1 VLFRYCNLTPP
12 VAVNELLLSHSPLLC
27 FFAPVRRGF
36 LFARRLFLPQN
47 AAALQPQS
55 SDFYFFSRQGRR
67 CELGNFLMSQAL
79 RAAASRLESWIKN
92 DALPLWLT
100 RGIEPSTNANYER
113 FTPEGVPDLAAST
126 RVRVQARQAFFFAAA
141 YHRGWCDEGK
151 AVAKNLLAFVQRV
164 ATHPTAGGGYTH
176 LLDKNFVVVDT
187 KQDLYDHA
195 FFLLAN
201 AWCYRAFN
209 ERSYLEEADK
219 LIAHLDARFGSLV
232 GGWVEGDYDYACRR
246 QNPHMHLFEA
256 FLALYD
262 ATGDAKYLAR
272 VGELFALFQ
281 AHFFD
286 ETHGVLFEFFDENWV
301 RLPNAKGDTV
311 EPGHMMEW
319 VWLLDW
325 YHRRTNRPVAKYT
338 KALYQRGLEIGID
351 KSGLLFDAV
360 SYTGEVIDRN
370 KRCWGITELIKA
382 SLVQIREGNT
392 DAEAIAIKGVDD
404 LFKYYLCA
412 STPGSYVDQRGAN
425 DEVVVDV
432 APASTLYH
440 LIVAAMELLDHFELV
455 ESK

>member
-1 VLFRYCNLTPP
+1 
-12 VAVNELLLSHSPLLC
+12 
-27 FFAPVRRGF
+27 
-36 LFARRLFLPQN
+36 
-47 AAALQPQS
+47 
-55 SDFYFFSRQGRR
+55 
-67 CELGNFLMSQAL
+67 MSQAL
-79 RAAASRLESWIKN
+79 HAAASRLENWIKQ
-92 DALPLWLT
+92 DALPLWSE
-100 RGIEPSTNANYER
+100 RGLVPGTGANYER
-113 FTPEGVPDLAAST
+113 LTPEGVPDLESST

-141 YHRGWCDEGK
+141 YYRGWCPQGK
-151 AVAKNLLAFVQRV
+151 EVAKNLLAFVQQN
-164 ATHPTAGGGYTH
+164 AAHPTAAAGYTH
-176 LLDKNFVVVDT
+176 LLDKHFKVVDT

-201 AWCYRAFN
+201 AWCYRAFK
-209 ERSYLEEADK
+209 EDAYLQEADK
-219 LIAHLDARFGSLV
+219 LIAHLDAAFGSAV
-232 GGWVEGDYDYACRR
+232 GGWIEGDYPYACRR

-256 FLALYD
+256 FLALFD

-281 AHFFD
+281 SHFFD
-286 ETHGVLFEFFDENWV
+286 AEKGVLFEFFDEEWT

-325 YHRRTNRPVAKYT
+325 YHRRSGRPVAQYT
-338 KALYQRGLEIGID
+338 DKLYARGLEIGMD

-360 SYTGEVIDRN
+360 SYTGEVIDPN

-382 SLVQIREGNT
+382 SLVQIRAGNP

-412 STPGSYVDQRGAN
+412 STPGSYVDQRGAQ
-425 DEVVVDV
+425 DDVVVDV

-440 LIVAAMELLDHFELV
+440 LIVAAMELQDHFELI
-455 ESK
+455 KP

>member
-1 VLFRYCNLTPP
+1 
-12 VAVNELLLSHSPLLC
+12 
-27 FFAPVRRGF
+27 
-36 LFARRLFLPQN
+36 
-47 AAALQPQS
+47 
-55 SDFYFFSRQGRR
+55 
-67 CELGNFLMSQAL
+67 MSQAL

-92 DALPLWLT
+92 DALPLWLE
-100 RGIEPSTNANYER
+100 RGIEPKTNANYER
-113 FTPEGVPDLAAST
+113 LTPAGVPDLESST

-141 YHRGWCDEGK
+141 YQRGWCEQGK
-151 AVAKNLLAFVQRV
+151 PVAKNLLTFVHNV
-164 ATHPTAGGGYTH
+164 AAHPTVGGGYTH
-176 LLDKNFVVVDT
+176 LLDNNFVVVDT

-209 ERSYLEEADK
+209 EQSYLDEADK
-219 LIAHLDARFGSLV
+219 LIAHLDARFGSAV
-232 GGWVEGDYDYACRR
+232 GGWIEGDYAYACRR

-262 ATGDAKYLAR
+262 ATGNAKYLAR

-281 AHFFD
+281 SHFFD
-286 ETHGVLFEFFDENWV
+286 ETHGVLFEFFDDSWT

-325 YHRRTNRPVAKYT
+325 YHRRTGRPVAHYT
-338 KALYQRGLEIGID
+338 KALYTRGLEIGMD

-382 SLVQIREGNT
+382 SLVQIREGNPN
-392 DAEAIAIKGVDD
+392 AEAIAVKGVDD
-404 LFKYYLCA
+404 LFTYYLCA

-440 LIVAAMELLDHFELV
+440 LIVAAMELLDHV
-455 ESK
+455 NAAVK

>member
-1 VLFRYCNLTPP
+1 
-12 VAVNELLLSHSPLLC
+12 
-27 FFAPVRRGF
+27 
-36 LFARRLFLPQN
+36 
-47 AAALQPQS
+47 
-55 SDFYFFSRQGRR
+55 
-67 CELGNFLMSQAL
+67 MSQAL

-92 DALPLWLT
+92 DALPLWLE
-100 RGIEPSTNANYER
+100 RGIEPKTNANYER
-113 FTPEGVPDLAAST
+113 LTPAGLPDLESST

-141 YHRGWCDEGK
+141 YHRGWCEQGK
-151 AVAKNLLAFVQRV
+151 PVAKNLLTFVHNV
-164 ATHPTAGGGYTH
+164 AAHPTAGGGYTH
-176 LLDKNFVVVDT
+176 LLDNNFVVVDT

-209 ERSYLEEADK
+209 EQSYLDEADK
-219 LIAHLDARFGSLV
+219 LIAHLDAHFGSAV
-232 GGWVEGDYDYACRR
+232 GGWIEGDYAYACRR

-262 ATGDAKYLAR
+262 ATGNAKYLAR

-281 AHFFD
+281 SHFFD
-286 ETHGVLFEFFDENWV
+286 ETHGVLFEFFDDSWT

-325 YHRRTNRPVAKYT
+325 YHRRTGRPVAHYT
-338 KALYQRGLEIGID
+338 KALYARGLEIGMD

-360 SYTGEVIDRN
+360 SYTGDVIDRN

-382 SLVQIREGNT
+382 SLVQIREGNPN
-392 DAEAIAIKGVDD
+392 AEAIAVKGVDD
-404 LFKYYLCA
+404 LFTYYLCA

-440 LIVAAMELLDHFELV
+440 LIVAAMELLDHV
-455 ESK
+455 NAAIK

>member
-1 VLFRYCNLTPP
+1 MT
-12 VAVNELLLSHSPLLC
+12 ET
-27 FFAPVRRGF
+27 
-36 LFARRLFLPQN
+36 
-47 AAALQPQS
+47 
-55 SDFYFFSRQGRR
+55 
-67 CELGNFLMSQAL
+67 L
-79 RAAASRLESWIKN
+79 RAAASRLEHWIKN

-100 RGIEPSTNANYER
+100 RGIHPNTNANYER
-113 FTPEGVPDLAAST
+113 LTPEGVPDLESST

-141 YHRGWCDEGK
+141 YERGWCPEGK
-151 AVAKNLLAFVQRV
+151 TVAKNLLAFVQQT

-176 LLDKNFVVVDT
+176 LLDKNFTVIDT

-201 AWCYRAFN
+201 AWCFRAFN
-209 ERSYLEEADK
+209 ETGYLQEADK
-219 LIAHLDARFGSLV
+219 LIAHLDTRFGSAV
-232 GGWVEGDYDYACRR
+232 GGWIEGDYAYACRR

-262 ATGDAKYLAR
+262 ATGSAKYLAR

-281 AHFFD
+281 SHFFD
-286 ETHGVLFEFFDENWV
+286 EKQGVLFEFFDDNWA

-325 YHRRTNRPVAKYT
+325 YHRRTGRPVAHYT
-338 KALYQRGLEIGID
+338 NALYARGLEIGMD
-351 KSGLLFDAV
+351 TSGLLFDAV
-360 SYTGEVIDRN
+360 SYTGEVIDHN

-382 SLVQIREGNT
+382 SLVQIREGNAA
-392 DAEAIAIKGVDD
+392 AEAIAVKGVED
-404 LFKYYLCA
+404 LFTYYLCA
-412 STPGSYVDQRGAN
+412 STPGSYVDQRGKN

-440 LIVAAMELLDHFELV
+440 LIVVAMELIDHFELTQ
-455 ESK
+455 K

>member
-1 VLFRYCNLTPP
+1 MT
-12 VAVNELLLSHSPLLC
+12 ET
-27 FFAPVRRGF
+27 
-36 LFARRLFLPQN
+36 
-47 AAALQPQS
+47 
-55 SDFYFFSRQGRR
+55 
-67 CELGNFLMSQAL
+67 L
-79 RAAASRLESWIKN
+79 RAAASRLEHWIKN

-100 RGIEPSTNANYER
+100 RGIHPNTNANYER
-113 FTPEGVPDLAAST
+113 LTPEGVPDLESST

-141 YHRGWCDEGK
+141 YERGWCPEGK
-151 AVAKNLLAFVQRV
+151 TVAKNLLAFVQQT

-176 LLDKNFVVVDT
+176 LLDKNFTVIDT

-201 AWCYRAFN
+201 AWCFRAFN
-209 ERSYLEEADK
+209 ETGYLQEADK
-219 LIAHLDARFGSLV
+219 LIAHLDTRFGSAV
-232 GGWVEGDYDYACRR
+232 GGWIEGDYAYACRR

-262 ATGDAKYLAR
+262 ATGSAKYLAR

-281 AHFFD
+281 SHFFD
-286 ETHGVLFEFFDENWV
+286 EKQGVLFEFFDDNWA

-325 YHRRTNRPVAKYT
+325 YHRRTGRPVAQYT
-338 KALYQRGLEIGID
+338 KALYARGLEIGMD

-360 SYTGEVIDRN
+360 SYTGEVIDHN

-382 SLVQIREGNT
+382 SLVQIREGNAA
-392 DAEAIAIKGVDD
+392 AEAIAVKGVED
-404 LFKYYLCA
+404 LFTYYLCA
-412 STPGSYVDQRGAN
+412 STPGSYVDQRGKN

-440 LIVAAMELLDHFELV
+440 LIVVAMELIDHFELTQ
-455 ESK
+455 K

>member
-1 VLFRYCNLTPP
+1 
-12 VAVNELLLSHSPLLC
+12 
-27 FFAPVRRGF
+27 
-36 LFARRLFLPQN
+36 
-47 AAALQPQS
+47 
-55 SDFYFFSRQGRR
+55 
-67 CELGNFLMSQAL
+67 MSQAL

-92 DALPLWLT
+92 DALPLWLE
-100 RGIEPSTNANYER
+100 RGIEPKTNANYER
-113 FTPEGVPDLAAST
+113 LTPAGVPDLESST

-141 YHRGWCDEGK
+141 YHRGWCEQGK
-151 AVAKNLLAFVQRV
+151 PVAKNLLTFVHNV
-164 ATHPTAGGGYTH
+164 AAHPTAGGGYTH
-176 LLDKNFVVVDT
+176 LLDNNFVVVDT

-209 ERSYLEEADK
+209 EQSYLDEADK
-219 LIAHLDARFGSLV
+219 LIAHLDAHFGSAV
-232 GGWVEGDYDYACRR
+232 GGWIEGDYAYACRR

-262 ATGDAKYLAR
+262 ATGNAKYLAR

-281 AHFFD
+281 SHFFD
-286 ETHGVLFEFFDENWV
+286 ETHGVLFEFFDDSWT

-325 YHRRTNRPVAKYT
+325 YHRRTGRPVALYT
-338 KALYQRGLEIGID
+338 KALYARGLEIGMD

-360 SYTGEVIDRN
+360 SYTGDVIDRN

-382 SLVQIREGNT
+382 SLVQIRDGNPN
-392 DAEAIAIKGVDD
+392 AEAIAVKGVDD
-404 LFKYYLCA
+404 LFTYYLCA

-440 LIVAAMELLDHFELV
+440 LIVAAMELLDHV
-455 ESK
+455 NAAVK